1 MPPTKT
7 RTKHG
12 GRRIVGDL
20 RGDGL
25 RVAVLVARW
34 NAAITDRLL
43 EGALATLDRAGVHEG
58 DVSVVEV
65 PGSYELPQAA
75 LRVAKSGR
83 VDAVVALGCVIRGE
97 TPHHEHVARECARGC
112 LDVALSTGV
121 PVTFGVITAD
131 TPAQAEARS
140 RPAQDTAA
148 GSGAVKG
155 GHKGVEAAEAAVRLA
170 AALKAWDASARPG
183 EVRR

>member
-1 MPPTKT
+1 MT
-7 RTKHG
+7 RTNHG

-43 EGALATLDRAGVHEG
+43 EGALATLTRAGVHDG
-58 DVSVVEV
+58 DVTIVEV

-75 LRVAKSGR
+75 LRAAKSGR
-83 VDAVVALGCVIRGE
+83 VDAVVALGCVVRGE
-97 TPHHEHVARECARGC
+97 TPHHEHVARECARG
-112 LDVALSTGV
+112 LMDVALSAGV
-121 PVTFGVITAD
+121 PVTLGVIPAD
-131 TPAQAEARS
+131 TLAQAEARS
-140 RPAQDTAA
+140 RPAA
-148 GSGAVKG
+148 GAEEAGRKG

-170 AALKAWDASARPG
+170 AALRGWDAAARAREARP
-183 EVRR
+183 